1 MSDCKN
7 ISVYYS
13 YHILIPDF
21 DTSRD
26 LWNKVKSKAASLN
39 KYEDFYIDLL
49 KCLCM
54 KMAKNQNDSE
64 WSETDFVLLVL
75 EMLVNLAKENTLDQ
89 KQMETVCQALQD
101 CVVLN
106 DRKAGVYASIKKSA
120 IWFCFVKMSLKF
132 GLQPQQD
139 IHGKLLDMLATLCD
153 IVYEN
158 NVEDSQIDEIYQW
171 TLSHSE
177 FLTVMLG
184 KTQKKRKL

>member
-1 MSDCKN
+1 MCNLSDCKN

-13 YHILIPDF
+13 CHILIPDF
-21 DTSRD
+21 DASRD

-49 KCLCM
+49 KCWYM
-54 KMAKNQNDSE
+54 KMTKKQNDS
-64 WSETDFVLLVL
+64 DFVLLVL
-75 EMLVNLAKENTLDQ
+75 EMLVNLTKENTLDQ

-106 DRKAGVYASIKKSA
+106 DRKPGVYASIKKSA
-120 IWFCFVKMSLKF
+120 IWLCFVKVSLKF

-139 IHGKLLDMLATLCD
+139 IHGKLLDILATLCD

-158 NVEDSQIDEIYQW
+158 NVEDSQIGDIYQW

-184 KTQKKRKL
+184 KTQKKRKS

>member
-1 MSDCKN
+1 LSDCKN

>member
-7 ISVYYS
+7 VSVYYS

-21 DTSRD
+21 DASRD

-75 EMLVNLAKENTLDQ
+75 EMLVNLTKENALDQ

-106 DRKAGVYASIKKSA
+106 DRKPGVYGSMKKSA
-120 IWFCFVKMSLKF
+120 VWLCFVKVSLKF

-139 IHGKLLDMLATLCD
+139 IHGKLLDVLATLCD

-158 NVEDSQIDEIYQW
+158 NVEDPQIDEIYQW

-184 KTQKKRKL
+184 KTQKKRKS

>member
-7 ISVYYS
+7 ISVCNS
-13 YHILIPDF
+13 YQILIPDI
-21 DTSRD
+21 DACRD

-39 KYEDFYIDLL
+39 KYEDFYIDIL

-75 EMLVNLAKENTLDQ
+75 EMLVNLAKENLLDQ

-101 CVVLN
+101 SVVLN
-106 DRKAGVYASIKKSA
+106 DRKAGVCASIKESA
-120 IWFCFVKMSLKF
+120 IWLRFVKMSLKF

-139 IHGKLLDMLATLCD
+139 IIGKLLDMLASLCD
-153 IVYEN
+153 IVYED
-158 NVEDSQIDEIYQW
+158 NVEEPQIDEIYQW

-184 KTQKKRKL
+184 KAQKKRKS

>member
-1 MSDCKN
+1 LSGFKN
-7 ISVYYS
+7 ISVYYIC
-13 YHILIPDF
+13 HILIPDF

-64 WSETDFVLLVL
+64 WSETDIVLLVL
-75 EMLVNLAKENTLDQ
+75 EMLVNLTKETILDQ

-106 DRKAGVYASIKKSA
+106 DRKAGLYASIKKSA
-120 IWFCFVKMSLKF
+120 IWLCFIKVSLKF
-132 GLQPQQD
+132 GLQSQQD
-139 IHGKLLDMLATLCD
+139 NHGKLLDMLATLCD

-158 NVEDSQIDEIYQW
+158 NVEDPQIDEIYQW

-184 KTQKKRKL
+184 KTQKKRKS

>member
-1 MSDCKN
+1 M
-7 ISVYYS
+7 
-13 YHILIPDF
+13 
-21 DTSRD
+21 
-26 LWNKVKSKAASLN
+26 KSKAASLN

-54 KMAKNQNDSE
+54 KMTKNHNDSE

-75 EMLVNLAKENTLDQ
+75 EMLVNSTKENILDQ
-89 KQMETVCQALQD
+89 KQMETICQALQD

-106 DRKAGVYASIKKSA
+106 DRKAGVYASVKKSA
-120 IWFCFVKMSLKF
+120 IWLCFIKVSLKF

-139 IHGKLLDMLATLCD
+139 IRGKLLDMLATLCD

-158 NVEDSQIDEIYQW
+158 NVEDPQIHEVYQW

-184 KTQKKRKL
+184 KTPKKRKS

>member
-1 MSDCKN
+1 M
-7 ISVYYS
+7 
-13 YHILIPDF
+13 
-21 DTSRD
+21 R
-26 LWNKVKSKAASLN
+26 SKAASLN
-39 KYEDFYIDLL
+39 KCEDFYIDLL

-54 KMAKNQNDSE
+54 KMAKKQNDSE

-75 EMLVNLAKENTLDQ
+75 EMLVSLAKENTLDQ
-89 KQMETVCQALQD
+89 KQMETVCQVLQE

-106 DRKAGVYASIKKSA
+106 DRKPGVYASIKKSA
-120 IWFCFVKMSLKF
+120 IWLCFVKMSLKF

-139 IHGKLLDMLATLCD
+139 IHGKLLDILATLCD

-184 KTQKKRKL
+184 KAQKKRKS